1 MSDGIT
7 EARRAMDMR
16 SNNNNIK
23 ELFKRIEERKENY
36 ILENKKDKEELI
48 EELKL
53 LEQMINNKWYGY
65 DPQNTIRMLKDYQ
78 MRFDSLFEQEQQ
90 KKGGG
95 RK

>member
-53 LEQMINNKWYGY
+53 LEQMINNK
-65 DPQNTIRMLKDYQ
+65 
-78 MRFDSLFEQEQQ
+78 
-90 KKGGG
+90 
-95 RK
+95 